1 MQHVTEL
8 FDLSGR
14 VAIVTGGSR
23 GLGREMAEALAEAG
37 ASVTIVAR
45 RAEWLGPTQQ
55 DFARRGF
62 RIQALPCDIS
72 DPQQTESVV
81 KATLDLFGRMDI
93 LINNA
98 GISWGAPYEEMPVER
113 WRQVLEVNVV
123 GTSLMT
129 QAALPVMKAKQYG
142 KIINIV
148 SIAGLMGIPKK
159 ILEASAYTASKGALI
174 ALTRELAVNY
184 AAQGIR
190 VNAIAPGFFP
200 TRMSQGVI
208 ARAENEIKDLT
219 PLGRFGAEGDLKGIA
234 LFLASPASDYITG
247 QIIAVDGGCTAG

>member
-1 MQHVTEL
+1 MPHVKEL

-23 GLGREMAEALAEAG
+23 GLGREMAQGLAEAG
-37 ASVTIVAR
+37 AAVTIVAR
-45 RAEWLGPTQQ
+45 RAEWLEPAQQ
-55 DFARRGF
+55 DFAAHGL
-62 RIQALPCDIS
+62 RIKAMACDIADS
-72 DPQQTESVV
+72 QQTDRVV
-81 KATLDLFGRMDI
+81 KATLDLCGRLDI

-98 GISWGAPYEEMPVER
+98 GISWGAPYEEMPLER
-113 WRQVLEVNVV
+113 WRQVLEVNVI

-129 QAALPVMKAKQYG
+129 QAALPAMKAKQYG

-148 SIAGLMGIPKK
+148 SIAGMMGVPKK
-159 ILEASAYTASKGALI
+159 ILEASGYTASKGALI

-184 AAQGIR
+184 AADGIR

-208 ARAENEIKDLT
+208 ARAENLIKALT
-219 PLGRFGAEGDLKGIA
+219 PLGRFGEEGDLKGLA
-234 LFLASPASDYITG
+234 VFLSSAASDYITG
-247 QIIAVDGGCTAG
+247 QIIAADGGWTAG